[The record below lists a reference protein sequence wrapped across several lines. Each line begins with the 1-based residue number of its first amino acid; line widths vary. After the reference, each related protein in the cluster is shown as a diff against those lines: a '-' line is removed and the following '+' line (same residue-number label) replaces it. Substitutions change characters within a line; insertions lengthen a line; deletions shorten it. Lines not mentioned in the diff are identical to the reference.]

1 MSEQKVAIVTGAAQG
16 IGQGLAVRL
25 SALGHQ
31 VVMLDVNADRLART
45 AQELRGSL
53 ALRCDVA
60 DQSSVE
66 AAVEQVDRAYGRID
80 ILINNAGISPSHEGR
95 SLPVEDTAIEEWH
108 RVIAINL
115 TGTFLM
121 CRSALPIM
129 KRGTWG
135 RIVNFSSQGGRMRSK
150 LSGAHYGATKAG
162 IIGFT
167 RVLAGQ
173 VGVNGI
179 TANCIAPGRIIT
191 PQSEGFGDKTSYT
204 DDIPVGR
211 LGDTGDIVAGVEYL
225 ISEHAGFVSGTVL
238 DVNGGYFMP

>member
-1 MSEQKVAIVTGAAQG
+1 MSEQKVAVVTGAAQG
-16 IGQGLAVRL
+16 IGQALAVRL

-66 AAVEQVDRAYGRID
+66 AAVEQVDRTYGRID

-211 LGDTGDIVAGVEYL
+211 LGETGDIVAGVEYL

>member
-16 IGQGLAVRL
+16 IGQALAVRL

-66 AAVEQVDRAYGRID
+66 AAVEQVDRTYGRID
-80 ILINNAGISPSHEGR
+80 ILINNAGISPSHQGR

-211 LGDTGDIVAGVEYL
+211 LGETGDIVAGVEYL

>member
-1 MSEQKVAIVTGAAQG
+1 MSEQKVAVVTGAAQG
-16 IGQGLAVRL
+16 IGQALAVRL

-66 AAVEQVDRAYGRID
+66 AAVEQVDRTYGRID

>member
-1 MSEQKVAIVTGAAQG
+1 MSEQKVAVVTGAAQG
-16 IGQGLAVRL
+16 IGQALAVRL

-53 ALRCDVA
+53 ALQCDVA

-66 AAVEQVDRAYGRID
+66 AAVEQVDRTYGRID
-80 ILINNAGISPSHEGR
+80 ILINNAGISPSHQGR

-191 PQSEGFGDKTSYT
+191 PQSEGFGDKTRYT

>member
-1 MSEQKVAIVTGAAQG
+1 MSEQKVAVVTGAAQG
-16 IGQGLAVRL
+16 IGQALAVRL

-66 AAVEQVDRAYGRID
+66 AAVEQVDRTYGRID

-191 PQSEGFGDKTSYT
+191 PQSEGFGDQTSYT

-211 LGDTGDIVAGVEYL
+211 LGETEDIVAGVEYL